1 VAHITS
7 SLKGVTAIKDA
18 AEPRVPGV
26 YVEVITSKLLRSM
39 TWLTVTGVTNGHA
52 YVPFVVITM
61 CSFPHSWLITRFV
74 TRHVPIMERGLYLFG
89 VPEFNPV
96 FCGVQDCSVDT
107 SFLCRFFCRSLF
119 VLISFG
125 QCICPSIYG
134 FWLTLWYLQTFRITH
149 ILWKYN

>member
-1 VAHITS
+1 LTKECVI
-7 SLKGVTAIKDA
+7 LV
-18 AEPRVPGV
+18 
-26 YVEVITSKLLRSM
+26 VEKFARTIIIRFFLKLLIILILNLRKIFIVRIFVK
-39 TWLTVTGVTNGHA
+39 TVTGT
-52 YVPFVVITM
+52 FIITM